1 MFNPLGS
8 IHLDLIDSAQDINCK
23 VYTNKLDILNA
34 DRINECNIGKKKITK
49 TYERS
54 GSSDSVPL

>member
-23 VYTNKLDILNA
+23 VYTNKLDILSA
-34 DRINECNIGKKKITK
+34 DRINECNIGKKNNQNI
-49 TYERS
+49 
-54 GSSDSVPL
+54 